1 MTSIRMCTTR
11 SCICKSYLPSLS
23 TNCSVFSYFFLC
35 FSFLCFSFLCF
46 SFFCFFFFFF
56 FSSSSSFFSFWFSFC

>member
-35 FSFLCFSFLCF
+35 FSFLCF
-46 SFFCFFFFFF
+46 FFFF
-56 FSSSSSFFSFWFSFC
+56 SSSSFFSFWFSFC